1 MWGERTRALAP
12 ALPPGDASETLPARP
27 TVQAS
32 SLHLDS
38 KVLSDLPSSFVDRT
52 PGTWDPPG
60 RTREPGG
67 CAATRSRKRLVAAAL
82 PAAHPRPGRERE
94 SPSDR
99 GAQVHIFLEG
109 RATSRREA
117 SEDRSPEEHAPA
129 PSSAARCSALPGSVP
144 GLRSRSPYPDRGHRT
159 PPTPALTNPPIGNV
173 PGARQLPGD
182 TRAQPPR
189 FLPGAE
195 RSSPRSWPRLHKY

>member
-27 TVQAS
+27 TLQAS

-38 KVLSDLPSSFVDRT
+38 KVFSDLPSSFVHRT

-94 SPSDR
+94 SPSDEAPR
-99 GAQVHIFLEG
+99 CTSSSKAG
-109 RATSRREA
+109 RAWTSRREA

-129 PSSAARCSALPGSVP
+129 PSSAARCSALPARLCPRAQEPQSIPRRGSQNASN
-144 GLRSRSPYPDRGHRT
+144 SRPHEPSNRECPWS
-159 PPTPALTNPPIGNV
+159 TPAPRRHTGPASTV
-173 PGARQLPGD
+173 
-182 TRAQPPR
+182 PPR
-189 FLPGAE
+189 G
-195 RSSPRSWPRLHKY
+195 

>member
-32 SLHLDS
+32 SLHLDL

-67 CAATRSRKRLVAAAL
+67 CAATRSRKWLVAAAL

-109 RATSRREA
+109 RAGVDVT
-117 SEDRSPEEHAPA
+117 
-129 PSSAARCSALPGSVP
+129 PGS
-144 GLRSRSPYPDRGHRT
+144 LRGP
-159 PPTPALTNPPIGNV
+159 
-173 PGARQLPGD
+173 
-182 TRAQPPR
+182 QP
-189 FLPGAE
+189 
-195 RSSPRSWPRLHKY
+195 